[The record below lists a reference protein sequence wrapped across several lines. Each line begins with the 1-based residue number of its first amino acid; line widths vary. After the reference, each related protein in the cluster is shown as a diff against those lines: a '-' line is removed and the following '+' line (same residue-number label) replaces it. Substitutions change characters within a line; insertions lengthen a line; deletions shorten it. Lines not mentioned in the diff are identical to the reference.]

1 MSVGNL
7 QLALLDI
14 LCLLFTMTLF
24 PLPFLLCID
33 CVIYS
38 TSLTFHSGSTDRDFG
53 VQHCTNVFLLCHFF
67 ILYRHHSFD
76 TLVTCFVLCWEHVY
90 NLGSLMSPIV
100 IAQGFPV

>member
-38 TSLTFHSGSTDRDFG
+38 TSLTFHSGSTDRDLVYNTAQTYFCC
-53 VQHCTNVFLLCHFF
+53 VTFSFCTG
-67 ILYRHHSFD
+67 SFD
-76 TLVTCFVLCWEHVY
+76 ALATCFVLCWEHV
-90 NLGSLMSPIV
+90 
-100 IAQGFPV
+100 